1 MAKQRGATNPTDTRI
16 TGRLAPVSI
25 KVNGATVAALRQ
37 LNGFGLKEL
46 AETSGVSMSYIC
58 EVEKGTK
65 VNLRPPTI
73 KKLAD
78 ALGVTVAVLA
88 RDPEAA
94 EEYFRGQ
101 AVA

>member
-65 VNLRPPTI
+65 V
-73 KKLAD
+73 KLAD